1 MLEVKPE
8 GSNRWIP
15 CINTKRM
22 SLDYTVHT
30 YISTGGVEA
39 RRKSHYIHSLKF
51 YDNEIEMAAEQEQN

>member
-8 GSNRWIP
+8 GSDTWIP
-15 CINTKRM
+15 CFDSKRM

-39 RRKSHYIHSLKF
+39 RRKGHYIHSIKF
-51 YDNEIEMAAEQEQN
+51 YDNEDEMAAEQE